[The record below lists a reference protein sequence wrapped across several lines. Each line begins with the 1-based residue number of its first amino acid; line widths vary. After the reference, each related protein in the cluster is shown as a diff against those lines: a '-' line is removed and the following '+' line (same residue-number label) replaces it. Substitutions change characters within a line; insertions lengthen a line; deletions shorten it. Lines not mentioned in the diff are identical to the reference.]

1 MLSRHFVKPSSK
13 LNSLRTIKSFVRR
26 SGRITNSQ
34 RKAWNHYW
42 SYYGIDIEND
52 PNEFI
57 ELFNDTKKRIVLEIG
72 FGDGDNL
79 IATAINEP
87 SSTVIG
93 IEVYRSGIGHC
104 LINAKK
110 NNLKNLKIIYFDAV
124 EVLNEHIPNN
134 SIDAINIFFPDPWPK
149 KRHRKR
155 RLISDAFVLL
165 LKSKLTNHGLVHIC
179 TDWPDYN
186 EEILG
191 LFKHIKGFE
200 PVKNILK
207 RTQTKYER
215 KAIALGHAIYE
226 SAYRLVL

>member
-1 MLSRHFVKPSSK
+1 VKPSSK
-13 LNSLRTIKSFVRR
+13 PNSLRTIKSFVRR
-26 SGRITNSQ
+26 SGRITDSQ
-34 RKAWNHYW
+34 RRAWTNYW
-42 SYYGIDIEND
+42 PCFGIDIDND
-52 PNEFI
+52 PSGLGK
-57 ELFNDTKKRIVLEIG
+57 LFKDTKKRIVLEIG

-79 IATAINEP
+79 IATAINETN
-87 SSTVIG
+87 SNVIG

-104 LINAKK
+104 LIHAEK

-155 RLISDAFVLL
+155 RLISETFILL
-165 LKSKLTNHGLVHIC
+165 LKSKLTNRGLVHIC

-186 EEILG
+186 EEILR
-191 LFKHIKGFE
+191 LFQHIKGFK
-200 PVKNILK
+200 PVKNIPE

-215 KAIALGHAIYE
+215 KAMALGHVIYE

>member
-1 MLSRHFVKPSSK
+1 MKPSSK
-13 LNSLRTIKSFVRR
+13 PNSLRTIKSYVRR
-26 SGRITNSQ
+26 SGRITDSQ
-34 RKAWNHYW
+34 RKAWNNYW
-42 SYYGIDIEND
+42 PCYGIDIEND

-124 EVLNEHIPNN
+124 EVLNQYVPNN
-134 SIDAINIFFPDPWPK
+134 SVDAINIFFPDPWPK
-149 KRHRKR
+149 KRHQKR
-155 RLISDAFVLL
+155 RLISDTFVLL
-165 LKSKLTNHGLVHIC
+165 LKSKLTNRGLVHIC

>member
-1 MLSRHFVKPSSK
+1 VKPSSK

-124 EVLNEHIPNN
+124 EVLNQYVPNN
-134 SIDAINIFFPDPWPK
+134 SVDAINIFFPDPWPK

-215 KAIALGHAIYE
+215 KAIALGNVIYE

>member
-1 MLSRHFVKPSSK
+1 VKPSSK

-124 EVLNEHIPNN
+124 EVLNQYVPNN
-134 SIDAINIFFPDPWPK
+134 SVDAINIFFPDPWPK

-165 LKSKLTNHGLVHIC
+165 LQI
-179 TDWPDYN
+179 
-186 EEILG
+186 
-191 LFKHIKGFE
+191 
-200 PVKNILK
+200 
-207 RTQTKYER
+207 
-215 KAIALGHAIYE
+215 
-226 SAYRLVL
+226 